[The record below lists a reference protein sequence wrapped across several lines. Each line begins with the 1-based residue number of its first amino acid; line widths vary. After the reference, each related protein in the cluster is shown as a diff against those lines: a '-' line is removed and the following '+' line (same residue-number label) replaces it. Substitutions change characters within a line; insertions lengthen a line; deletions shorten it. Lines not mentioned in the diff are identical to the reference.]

1 MKTRKHVRNRISKT
15 RGKKATKKIVVRNLL
30 RGKNGH

>member
-1 MKTRKHVRNRISKT
+1 MKTRRHVKNRISKV
-15 RGKKATKKIVVRNLL
+15 RGKKATKKIVARNLL